1 MTTEQYD
8 IKTNIKIGQQ
18 IFENLPNDI
27 RPGWAG
33 LILSR
38 FDNYIKDIPTSI
50 KELYPIIDNK
60 DRWKEAH
67 GQFSKIRQF
76 LLDNKNYQPE
86 AYLLLAELVAKVTY
100 NASGETAPFDSDSGH
115 HIPSPVLKATEH
127 FDDSRL
133 EDEVKSVIL
142 LFARNKKF
150 KDNITAAK
158 DFLLYKKIDDI
169 LWFDWD
175 PIGINDIAPRD
186 EYQSYVPEIFGLV
199 KAKADRQEIASRLF
213 KLETDNIG
221 MTGTIENCL
230 RIADKILDASSEER
244 KAAYNMGIYASVAGR
259 YELGGRISRHLIFS
273 INRSAA
279 NATPA

>member
-8 IKTNIKIGQQ
+8 IKTNIKIGQE

-33 LILSR
+33 LVLSR
-38 FDNYIKDIPTSI
+38 YDNYIKDIPTSI

-67 GQFSKIRQF
+67 EQFAKIRVF
-76 LLDNKNYQPE
+76 GLDNKNYQPE
-86 AYLLLAELVAKVTY
+86 TYLRLAELVAKVTY
-100 NASGETAPFDSDSGH
+100 NASGQPAHFDSDSGH
-115 HIPSPVLKATEH
+115 HIPSLALKATEH

-142 LFARNKKF
+142 LFARNRKF
-150 KDNITAAK
+150 KDNLTAAK

-175 PIGINDIAPRD
+175 PIGINNIAPRD

-199 KAKADRQEIASRLF
+199 KASADRQEIAKRLF
-213 KLETDNIG
+213 KLETDNMG
-221 MTGTIENCL
+221 MSGTLENCL
-230 RIADKILDASSEER
+230 PIADKIL
-244 KAAYNMGIYASVAGR
+244 KAQYDKEKSGI
-259 YELGGRISRHLIFS
+259 
-273 INRSAA
+273 
-279 NATPA
+279 